1 LKRTLALIVAAMLAA
16 SILGCSAS
24 VKPVTQPG
32 ITETDLYMKA
42 SCATLHV
49 EFSRHDQEARRL
61 NDNLGNN
68 KAKNAAKVLSFGILA
83 LADGDLSGDERRG
96 ARDAHI
102 DHLEIINSAAES
114 NECEGFPRDVLT
126 HEELNDD

>member
-1 LKRTLALIVAAMLAA
+1 MRNTLLAIAALALLFAA
-16 SILGCSAS
+16 CSTS
-24 VKPVTQPG
+24 VKPITQPG

-42 SCATLHV
+42 SCAILHV
-49 EFSRHDQEARRL
+49 EFSKHDQEARRL

-96 ARDAHI
+96 ARSAHI
-102 DHLEIINSAAES
+102 DHLKIINVAAEE
-114 NECEGFPRDVLT
+114 NKCEEFPREILSP
-126 HEELNDD
+126 EELND